1 MHGSSLQRRKSYF
14 SVALLGIVLLLAIAT
29 PVLFFQVSRAQ
40 DAATPVIDGTPV
52 VASSPVAF
60 NPCDTLAPGVGSE
73 EWIRTE
79 LYFGTTLPDG
89 TRMSDEQWQTFL
101 DTEVTPRFPDGLTVL
116 QGYGQW
122 RNSSGVIASE
132 DSIVLIILRP
142 YDDGTASGLLDEIR
156 EAYKTQF
163 DQESVLRVDQP
174 GACVSF

>member
-1 MHGSSLQRRKSYF
+1 MLFGAIGQGASSSAQTHP
-14 SVALLGIVLLLAIAT
+14 AT
-29 PVLFFQVSRAQ
+29 PQIRPPVT
-40 DAATPVIDGTPV
+40 AATPVANG
-52 VASSPVAF
+52 
-60 NPCDTLAPGVGSE
+60 CDAIAPGTGAE
-73 EWIRTE
+73 EWIQTE

-89 TRMSDEQWQTFL
+89 SRMTDDAWQEFL

-116 QGYGQW
+116 QGYGQFLD
-122 RNSSGVIASE
+122 SKGVIDSE

-142 YDDGTASGLLDEIR
+142 YDDGTASALIDEIR